1 MAKKL
6 DPQEIEQSRR
16 KKTRADN
23 REERKERIHDG
34 IRKNRESGGVIVIPP
49 PPAVQAQGQAPR
61 KMRVAA
67 YVRVS
72 TQEEQQVGSFEMQIV
87 YFKSKIESNPDWE
100 LVKIYQDYGVSGTST
115 NKRQGFKDMIDDA
128 KAGKIDLIL
137 TKGINRFG
145 RNTVDILNNLRTL
158 NALTPP
164 VPVRFGITAKE
175 RSHQKRYSLAH
186 GRGYLPILGDKHAWL
201 LLGPLRAIVD
211 RANRSKDC

>member
-34 IRKNRESGGVIVIPP
+34 IRKNRESGGVIIIPP

-100 LVKIYQDYGVSGTST
+100 
-115 NKRQGFKDMIDDA
+115 F
-128 KAGKIDLIL
+128 
-137 TKGINRFG
+137 
-145 RNTVDILNNLRTL
+145 
-158 NALTPP
+158 
-164 VPVRFGITAKE
+164 
-175 RSHQKRYSLAH
+175 
-186 GRGYLPILGDKHAWL
+186 
-201 LLGPLRAIVD
+201 
-211 RANRSKDC
+211 SKT